1 LLRDTGNGDGMNL
14 EEIARD
20 LKNAREVLGTI
31 EARTLAGVAAMLSEV
46 AENLSRTAER
56 LERQRPVEWMDTKQA
71 AAYLGISPGS
81 FANAVASEDIPK
93 HYFTGRK
100 PKFSRQ
106 ELDAWLMRR

>member
-1 LLRDTGNGDGMNL
+1 MLRDTGNGDGMNL

-71 AAYLGISPGS
+71 AAYPGS

-106 ELDAWLMRR
+106 ELDAWLMKR

>member
-1 LLRDTGNGDGMNL
+1 MLRDTGDEDGMNL
-14 EEIARD
+14 EEVARD

-31 EARTLAGVAAMLSEV
+31 EARTLVGVAAILSEV
-46 AENLSRTAER
+46 AENLSRTAQR
-56 LERQRPVEWMDTKQA
+56 LERPVEWMDTNQA

-81 FANAVASEDIPK
+81 FANAVASEGIPK
-93 HYFTGRK
+93 HYFTDRK